1 MAGPERK
8 RCGILS
14 HFTVVRNP
22 EGTCYPIGWKKEV
35 ADRNSKKGC
44 RVLSFENRYYSA
56 ALLLCRRLVLHPTYF
71 FFFCFLTAV
80 KELC

>member
-22 EGTCYPIGWKKEV
+22 EGTGYPIGWKKEV
-35 ADRNSKKGC
+35 SDRNSKKGC
-44 RVLSFENRYYSA
+44 CVLSFENRYYSA
-56 ALLLCRRLVLHPTYF
+56 ALLLCRLVLHNI
-71 FFFCFLTAV
+71 FFCILTAV